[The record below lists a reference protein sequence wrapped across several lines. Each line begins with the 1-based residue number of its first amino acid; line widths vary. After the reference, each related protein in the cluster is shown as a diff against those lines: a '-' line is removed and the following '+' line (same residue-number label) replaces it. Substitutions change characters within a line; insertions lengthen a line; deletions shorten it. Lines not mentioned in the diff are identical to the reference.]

1 VKVLGFQRRA
11 LDPDVYSLAW
21 GRDTL
26 LPIQPWKPIFDAA
39 LRRPV
44 TWRRRIAQ
52 NRDDVSL
59 LRPGAPLIDALDRL
73 LDWDDRGS
81 AFATWR
87 LRLGWGDQGEERLA
101 FRLCWRISPDPI
113 AGTGLRRDEER
124 TGLDRRAASFLK
136 PWTVVQYLGA
146 DLVSVDD
153 PELLQILNEPY
164 RPQAEDGGG
173 RDYNLGS
180 REAWLRQIIDPDAF
194 ARLCG
199 EVRERGRSRL
209 QDGEPFRSAVA
220 DATRQAAA
228 DTERRKLR
236 AQARRRG
243 AGMADG
249 TQNRELALDGIV
261 LDAVRKPLLRL
272 DSVGVFV
279 LAGYVPP
286 ERRP

>member
-1 VKVLGFQRRA
+1 
-11 LDPDVYSLAW
+11 
-21 GRDTL
+21 
-26 LPIQPWKPIFDAA
+26 LPFQPWKPIFDAA

-164 RPQAEDGGG
+164 RPQAVDGGG

-180 REAWLRQIIDPDAF
+180 REGWLRQIVDPDTF
-194 ARLCG
+194 ARLCA

-220 DATRQAAA
+220 DAIRRATA

-236 AQARRRG
+236 AQARSRG

-272 DSVGVFV
+272 DSVGAYV
-279 LAGYVPP
+279 LAGYVPS
-286 ERRP
+286 EHRP